1 METDALLGVL
11 PGTTGAVDPG
21 SAAAIAGSAGAA
33 YGTGTSQHGITPI
46 TRGGF
51 NMWAGITHVWDWLN
65 TPFRSP
71 MAPTDIWLLVGVV
84 LVSIILWN
92 LILYHI
98 RIASEAL

>member
-1 METDALLGVL
+1 MDEALLGVL
-11 PGTTGAVDPG
+11 PGTTGQVDPS
-21 SAAAIAGSAGAA
+21 SATPIAGAAGVA

-46 TRGGF
+46 ARGATG
-51 NMWAGITHVWDWLN
+51 MWAGIQEVWNWLN